1 MGGGAA
7 DPEDPK
13 ACTLAPLETDNNDDA
28 VDVASLCLWAGVIIT
43 GCVAV
48 CMFLHDSALLME
60 MLGER

>member
-1 MGGGAA
+1 MGGEAA

>member
-1 MGGGAA
+1 MGEEAG

-13 ACTLAPLETDNNDDA
+13 ACTLAPLETDNNDAADA
-28 VDVASLCLWAGVIIT
+28 MSLCLWAGVIIT

>member
-1 MGGGAA
+1 MGEEAA

-13 ACTLAPLETDNNDDA
+13 ACTLAPLEADNNDA
-28 VDVASLCLWAGVIIT
+28 MSLCLWAGVIIT

>member
-1 MGGGAA
+1 MGGEAP